1 MFPFILRVK
10 SFSLE
15 HLKYYLLSRN
25 PKISFRRKYE
35 IIESEND
42 WGGGIVGSK
51 GSLKCISS
59 SSCKMCIL
67 SVYGWPERTLQ
78 LTQFPWKFGLEWP
91 NRNSSDLQNWPIFID
106 FQRADF
112 SRVEVKCHRE
122 MNARSNKTI
131 QMYRSIGKLK
141 FRRSSYEACIVRDI
155 SCNRNCRCK
164 LSVKFITTYNQT
176 LRAINHEGLRTS
188 CITSIERVFIKNNF
202 RQFRQEYSKNRTL
215 KSIN

>member
-1 MFPFILRVK
+1 MHPLCVRMTRADPAINTISVEIRARVAESK
-10 SFSLE
+10 Q
-15 HLKYYLLSRN
+15 
-25 PKISFRRKYE
+25 FRFAELIYIYR
-35 IIESEND
+35 
-42 WGGGIVGSK
+42 
-51 GSLKCISS
+51 
-59 SSCKMCIL
+59 
-67 SVYGWPERTLQ
+67 
-78 LTQFPWKFGLEWP
+78 
-91 NRNSSDLQNWPIFID
+91 

-112 SRVEVKCHRE
+112 CRVEVKCHRE

-202 RQFRQEYSKNRTL
+202 RQFRQEYSKNRTA

>member
-1 MFPFILRVK
+1 
-10 SFSLE
+10 
-15 HLKYYLLSRN
+15 
-25 PKISFRRKYE
+25 
-35 IIESEND
+35 
-42 WGGGIVGSK
+42 
-51 GSLKCISS
+51 
-59 SSCKMCIL
+59 MCIL

-106 FQRADF
+106 FSVPIFAESKSSVIEKWTRD
-112 SRVEVKCHRE
+112 RIR
-122 MNARSNKTI
+122 

-202 RQFRQEYSKNRTL
+202 RQFRQEYSKNRTA

>member
-35 IIESEND
+35 VIESENG

-106 FQRADF
+106 FSVPIFAESKSSVIEKWTRD
-112 SRVEVKCHRE
+112 RIR
-122 MNARSNKTI
+122 

-202 RQFRQEYSKNRTL
+202 RQFRQEYSKNRTA

>member
-35 IIESEND
+35 VIESENG

-67 SVYGWPERTLQ
+67 SMYGWPERTLQ

-91 NRNSSDLQNWPIFID
+91 NRNSSDLQNWSIFID
-106 FQRADF
+106 FSVPIFAESKSSVIEKWTRD
-112 SRVEVKCHRE
+112 RIR
-122 MNARSNKTI
+122 

-202 RQFRQEYSKNRTL
+202 RQFRQEYSKNRTA

>member
-35 IIESEND
+35 VIELENG
-42 WGGGIVGSK
+42 WGGGIIGSK

-106 FQRADF
+106 FSVPIFAESKSSVIEKWTRD
-112 SRVEVKCHRE
+112 RIR
-122 MNARSNKTI
+122 